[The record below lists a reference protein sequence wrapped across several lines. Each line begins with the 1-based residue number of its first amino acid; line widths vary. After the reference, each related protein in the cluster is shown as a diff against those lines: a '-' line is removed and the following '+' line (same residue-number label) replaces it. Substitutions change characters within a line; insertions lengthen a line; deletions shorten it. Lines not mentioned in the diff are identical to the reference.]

1 MSKTTPKISGEPSA
15 KTAEPK
21 KVGKG
26 RKKPALVMAEP
37 KSSRIAKLLTRPGGA
52 TIAEMMKM
60 TGWQA
65 HSVRGFLSGALKK
78 RKGLPVSGQRDEAGV
93 MRYRIGEVL
102 R

>member
-1 MSKTTPKISGEPSA
+1 MSKTSPKISAEPNA
-15 KTAEPK
+15 KTAKPK
-21 KVGKG
+21 TADKG
-26 RKKPALVMAEP
+26 RKKSALVTVEP

-78 RKGLPVSGQRDEAGV
+78 RKGLPVSGERDEAGV
-93 MRYRIGEVL
+93 MRYRIADAT